1 MSENIEQKIEQI
13 EDHKSVE
20 ALESPEVLQDKLNN
34 SVEYVKENKNT
45 FIYIVGAIA
54 AIVGGYFFYQYYQST
69 QNEEAQKS
77 MFQSVYYFEAD
88 SLNKALNG
96 DGKNPGLKEIADDFG
111 GTKAG
116 NLSNYYVGTIYLKQ
130 GKFDEAIT
138 YLSKFSS
145 SDLVVQA
152 RAFSLIGDAHMEKN
166 SLDDALS
173 FYQKAASHHPNKE
186 FTPRYL
192 IKLALAAELKKDNAI
207 AIDAY
212 DKIIN
217 EYPMAQE
224 INDAKKYKAI
234 LEGVK

>member
-1 MSENIEQKIEQI
+1 MSENIEQKIEQV

-54 AIVGGYFFYQYYQST
+54 AIIGGYFFYQYYQST

-111 GTKAG
+111 STKAG

-145 SDLVVQA
+145 SDIVVQA

-166 SLDDALS
+166 SFDDALS

-192 IKLALAAELKKDNAI
+192 IKLALAAELKKDNAK
-207 AIDAY
+207 AIEAY

>member
-1 MSENIEQKIEQI
+1 MSENIEQKIEQV

-111 GTKAG
+111 STKAG

-145 SDLVVQA
+145 SDIVVQA

-166 SLDDALS
+166 SFDDALS

-192 IKLALAAELKKDNAI
+192 IKLALAAELKKDNAK
-207 AIDAY
+207 AIEAY